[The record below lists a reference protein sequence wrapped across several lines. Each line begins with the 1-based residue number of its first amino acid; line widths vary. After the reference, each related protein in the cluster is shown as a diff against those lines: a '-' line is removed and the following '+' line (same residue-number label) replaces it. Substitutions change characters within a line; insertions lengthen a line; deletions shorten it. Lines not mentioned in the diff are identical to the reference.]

1 MTNSHPH
8 NDLGADHD
16 ALAEAFDLDD
26 IEIDDDTDTVLFD
39 GDTGSL
45 PLIGRKALVLLMKRT
60 HVTSITHP
68 REWQAI
74 LDYIDGIRSRL
85 NDMFLELVIDKVNE
99 VAYKRQA
106 GQDLGRTFTTLLAN
120 RAYARDEVA
129 LLLHL
134 RDVHHRA
141 MREAAEA
148 AYVEHSDLMESLCY
162 VRPADT
168 RDHVRADKAA
178 ERAID
183 RLTEDR
189 FLLKTDDP
197 DRLRISPVIKTLLTV
212 ERLQAFTDAMH
223 ATDPSDTDD
232 GGAGTEEHE

>member
-1 MTNSHPH
+1 MTDSRQRNA
-8 NDLGADHD
+8 LGVDHD
-16 ALAEAFDLDD
+16 ALAEGFGPDD
-26 IEIDDDTDTVLFD
+26 IEIDDNTDTVLFD

-60 HVTSITHP
+60 HVTSVTHP
-68 REWQAI
+68 REWQAV
-74 LDYIDGIRSRL
+74 LDHIDGIRSRL
-85 NDMFLELVIDKVNE
+85 NDMFLELVIDRANE

-106 GQDLGRTFTTLLAN
+106 GQDLGSTFSTLLAN
-120 RAYARDEVA
+120 RAYVRDEVA

-141 MREAAEA
+141 MREAEEA
-148 AYVEHSDLMESLCY
+148 AYVERTDLIESLRY

-189 FLLKTDDP
+189 FLLRTDDP

-212 ERLQAFTDAMH
+212 ERLQAFTDAMQT
-223 ATDPSDTDD
+223 ADPSDPND
-232 GGAGTEEHE
+232 GGAETEEDE